1 MTTIRRT
8 KLEALKQAYDRT
20 AHGGEHE
27 GPELHCARRL
37 TRIAV
42 MLLRYEAG
50 GSLHPLLILLL
61 LLHFLL
67 LLLLLLLQNKH
78 SN

>member
-50 GSLHPLLILLL
+50 CE
-61 LLHFLL
+61 
-67 LLLLLLLQNKH
+67 
-78 SN
+78 